1 MPMNAPNADA
11 CMTLAARAELQ
22 DHLLSATHDL
32 ERLQGLLADAC
43 AALMAGFLGVT
54 NELQGLRAAQPA
66 HGEELGRAAD
76 HLAAAAHALQ
86 FQDLSAQLIA
96 HTSQRLRHCAG
107 RLAQG
112 AMLDDDGDA
121 VVEAAPPRPNPVTQ
135 HQLDTGTVELF

>member
-1 MPMNAPNADA
+1 MNALNTDA

-22 DHLLSATHDL
+22 DHLLTATHDL
-32 ERLQGLLADAC
+32 ERLHDLLADAC
-43 AALMAGFLGVT
+43 TALMRGFLGVT
-54 NELQGLRAAQPA
+54 HELQGLRAAQPA
-66 HGEELGRAAD
+66 RGEELGRAAE

-112 AMLDDDGDA
+112 ALLDDDGEA

-135 HQLDTGTVELF
+135 HQFETGSVELF